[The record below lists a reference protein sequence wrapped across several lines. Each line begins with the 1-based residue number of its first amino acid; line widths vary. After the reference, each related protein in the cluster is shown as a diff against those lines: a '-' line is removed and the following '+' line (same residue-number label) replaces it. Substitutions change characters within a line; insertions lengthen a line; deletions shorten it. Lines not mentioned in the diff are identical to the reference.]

1 LKLSGDP
8 GNGSKRRQGAHRELE
23 CSLAGRWVGSS
34 GEGGG
39 FVIWDER
46 YSQPG
51 FAYGDEPNEF
61 LVSAAGNIPAG
72 GRVLCLGEGEG
83 RNAVFL
89 GGLGHRVVA
98 VDRSAVGLAKA
109 RQLAEVRGV
118 AIETVQAD
126 LARFAIEPGTWAGI
140 VSIFCHLPTTIR
152 VPLHQAVVEGLSPGG
167 AFILEAYT
175 PAQLGRGTGGPPDA
189 DLLASLADLTAE
201 LAGLEFSHAVE
212 VERDVLE
219 GRYHTGR
226 AAVVQI
232 VGHRRHAEPIAPGG

>member
-1 LKLSGDP
+1 
-8 GNGSKRRQGAHRELE
+8 
-23 CSLAGRWVGSS
+23 
-34 GEGGG
+34 
-39 FVIWDER
+39 VIWDER

-61 LVSAAGNIPAG
+61 LASTAGLIPAG
-72 GRVLCLGEGEG
+72 PVLCLAEGEG

-89 GGLGHRVVA
+89 AGLGHRVVA
-98 VDRSAVGLAKA
+98 VDQSAVGLAKA
-109 RQLAEVRGV
+109 RQLADTRGV
-118 AIETVQAD
+118 VIETVQAD
-126 LARFAIEPGTWAGI
+126 LARFAIEPGAWAGI
-140 VSIFCHLPTTIR
+140 VSVFCHLPTAIR
-152 VPLHQAVVEGLSPGG
+152 VPLHQAVVRGLRPGG
-167 AFILEAYT
+167 VFILEAYT